1 MIGPFM
7 YQWLRGSRWV
17 VGSGAALLFFL
28 AIALHGSQAA
38 SAATIT
44 VTNTN
49 DTITAGDGVSLREA
63 VQSVGQGSN
72 FSDVVATGAYGTND
86 TIFFNLPAG
95 QVIVLTNGTLVLAR
109 DVTINGPGA
118 SALAVDGGCTANC
131 GTSSAVGGVTVFQ
144 VNSGVTVTGV
154 TANLSG
160 LTIRNG
166 KGKQG
171 GGIYNLGT
179 LTVTNAALSGNSAN
193 IGGGYVG
200 GGGGIYNDGTLTVTN
215 STLSGNSG
223 GDGGGIYNSNYF
235 YTSYYP
241 GGGTL
246 TVTNSTLSGNSAVY
260 GGGGGIYN
268 DFSGYIVGP
277 VTVTNSTLSGND
289 AVDGGGIYNAGS
301 TVTLINAIVANSP
314 TGGDLA
320 GTFGGGNN
328 LIDDTSGASGTL
340 TGSRNITGKPALLA
354 PLGNYGGPT
363 ETIALLPGSP
373 AIDAGDD
380 TVCAATGPGTV
391 NNLDQR
397 GVARPVGRTAT
408 LAPSSRKDSPSPPA
422 LATRSRSRSAA
433 PSPPSASP
441 SHRTTPATRS
451 AAAR

>member
-215 STLSGNSG
+215 STLSGNSSSDSANFIG
-223 GDGGGIYNSNYF
+223 SGGGIYNSG
-235 YTSYYP
+235 SY
-241 GGGTL
+241 GGTL
-246 TVTNSTLSGNSAVY
+246 TVTNSTLSGNSAEGR
-260 GGGGGIYN
+260 GGGIYNDGTLTVTNSTLSGTSGGDGGGIYN

-289 AVDGGGIYNAGS
+289 AVDGGGIYKRRQH
-301 TVTLINAIVANSP
+301 
-314 TGGDLA
+314 GDAHQCHRRQLA
-320 GTFGGGNN
+320 H
-328 LIDDTSGASGTL
+328 
-340 TGSRNITGKPALLA
+340 R
-354 PLGNYGGPT
+354 
-363 ETIALLPGSP
+363 
-373 AIDAGDD
+373 
-380 TVCAATGPGTV
+380 
-391 NNLDQR
+391 R
-397 GVARPVGRTAT
+397 RPCRD
-408 LAPSSRKDSPSPPA
+408 LRRRQQPD
-422 LATRSRSRSAA
+422 
-433 PSPPSASP
+433 
-441 SHRTTPATRS
+441 
-451 AAAR
+451 